1 MPPKRKAKK
10 GPEPVI
16 EPEPSPSEAE
26 VEPSEVDIEIKPKVK
41 KTRKA
46 KSSEPEEPL
55 RMRSRSA
62 KMLVGAHVSMAKA
75 ISNSIMNANHIGAN
89 SFAMF
94 LKNQRKWVSPAM
106 KEEDVK
112 DFQEKLLQH
121 KYDPK
126 RDILPHGSYLINLA
140 QDDQDRQKQA
150 YECFLDDLQR
160 CEQLGIGR
168 YNFHPGS
175 TASCSREKGIAN
187 VASCIN
193 KAIAE
198 TENVKIV
205 VENMAGHGN
214 IIGGPLEELAEIID
228 QVKDKTRIGVCL
240 DTCHLFAAGHDLRT
254 QESYDALMTR
264 FDEVVGLKYLAGMHL
279 NDSKADLGANKDLH
293 QNIGLGYLG
302 LEAFRCVMNDKRLEG
317 IPLVLETPSEDENKK
332 EDKQIWAR
340 EIELLEWLVGKSSD
354 DAGFLEKSAELFAKG
369 ESDREKAVVA
379 AQKKAEKA
387 SKPPPKKRTKK
398 VKQESSEG
406 EDESE

>member
-75 ISNSIMNANHIGAN
+75 ISNAIMNANHIGAN